1 MSLPEVIEDASR
13 QIGLHL
19 TDKQVEA
26 IQSFLSGNDVFVSL
40 PTGYGKS
47 IIYAILPLI
56 YDRIRGKVQFQ
67 FTNIRLPSYH
77 AGKKG
82 SLILCISPLTAIMMD
97 QRAKFVGMG
106 ISAEYVGEGQ
116 KDPTA
121 WRRVLNGEVQLIY
134 ISPENLL
141 CNPQYRNM
149 LRSGRYKENL
159 VGVVVDEAHC
169 VKTW

>member
-1 MSLPEVIEDASR
+1 
-13 QIGLHL
+13 
-19 TDKQVEA
+19 
-26 IQSFLSGNDVFVSL
+26 
-40 PTGYGKS
+40 
-47 IIYAILPLI
+47 
-56 YDRIRGKVQFQ
+56 
-67 FTNIRLPSYH
+67 
-77 AGKKG
+77 
-82 SLILCISPLTAIMMD
+82 MMD